1 MHSTLRE
8 PAGGKALIRGILAG
22 GSRMEAISVTWMN
35 SSYQH
40 PETVMIFDGQRA
52 LTDLLGGTE
61 CSSGGLCNSSRE
73 ISDGRQIWF

>member
-1 MHSTLRE
+1 
-8 PAGGKALIRGILAG
+8 
-22 GSRMEAISVTWMN
+22 MEAISVTWMN

-52 LTDLLGGTE
+52 FNWIIDGQRPLTDLLGGTE